1 MMPQMQFVEG
11 PFSYNVCAGN
21 GGFWVEK
28 QREVFPWGVV
38 DDGGVTS

>member
-21 GGFWVEK
+21 GGFLGRK
-28 QREVFPWGVV
+28 TKRSPPLGVV
-38 DDGGVTS
+38 VDGSVTS